1 MTHAARSI
9 VYFGGYIFLTGLVLL
24 VAPNVLLSMFGL
36 GSTSEVWI
44 RVLGCVVT
52 ALGAY
57 YVVMGRAGVTAFFR
71 ATIWGRAWIF
81 LSFLALVVIGMAK
94 PPLVLFG
101 AVDLLGAIWT
111 WRALN
116 TAA

>member
-1 MTHAARSI
+1 MTAAARSI

-24 VAPNVLLSMFGL
+24 IAPNVLLATFGL
-36 GSTSEVWI
+36 GVTTEVWI

-57 YVVMGRAGVTAFFR
+57 YVVMGRAHATAFFQ
-71 ATIWGRAWIF
+71 ASIWGRTWIF
-81 LSFLALVVIGMAK
+81 VSFLALVVLGMAK

-101 AVDLLGAIWT
+101 LIDLLGALWT
-111 WRALN
+111 WRALKS
-116 TAA
+116 AV